1 MATKRTIASNA
12 MTKYSRWALTP
23 VRAGLSH
30 VDSIRFSLLFEKMR
44 HELAA
49 VGGYWGYIFANADA
63 GGVVAHQPGADHGI
77 ALIEYRQ
84 FSARLVHKS
93 LCAVGAIGARLAPL
107 ARKRNVGAFAREER
121 LFDEVGAQ
129 VIGR

>member
-12 MTKYSRWALTP
+12 TTKYRRWALTP

-49 VGGYWGYIFANADA
+49 VGGDRGQIFADANA
-63 GGVVAHQPGADHGI
+63 GRVVAHHPGADHRI
-77 ALIEYRQ
+77 SLIENRQ
-84 FSARLVHKS
+84 FGARLVHKTFR
-93 LCAVGAIGARLAPL
+93 AVRAVRAYVAALPG
-107 ARKRNVGAFAREER
+107 K
-121 LFDEVGAQ
+121 
-129 VIGR
+129 